1 MPPTPLNA
9 NDVRRLAEALD
20 GFRGDPVRV
29 VLRNGR
35 LCWLPSTARPLPSDK
50 ELFEVQTQD
59 AAPARPKLGAVR
71 LEPRVVRPNGEVVDD
86 VRDVFDSLFWTEPA
100 VSKFVLPYYMR
111 FYSPEDVHALWMAF
125 LGRKPD
131 GTDDTELQV
140 LAFGHLPHSE
150 PEIIEEED
158 GTGGGGTGGT
168 TTGIAPDTH
177 DTMALVIAEPAPAAE
192 PEAGPPGAA
201 RAMAAPER
209 RYRMIT
215 ARQFL
220 AARGR

>member
-1 MPPTPLNA
+1 MPHTPLSA

-29 VLRNGR
+29 VLRNGALR
-35 LCWLPSTARPLPSDK
+35 WLPPGARPLPSDR
-50 ELFEVQTQD
+50 ELFDVQTHD
-59 AAPARPKLGAVR
+59 AAPRRPRLGAVR
-71 LEPRVVRPNGEVVDD
+71 LEPRVVRPNGEAVDD
-86 VRDVFDSLFWTEPA
+86 VLDVFDALFWTEPA

-111 FYSPEDVHALWMAF
+111 FYSPEDVHALWLAF
-125 LGRKPD
+125 LGKRPD
-131 GTDDTELQV
+131 GTDDAETQV

-158 GTGGGGTGGT
+158 GSRRLATD
-168 TTGIAPDTH
+168 AADAH
-177 DTMALVIAEPAPAAE
+177 DTMALVVAEPAPAAE
-192 PEAGPPGAA
+192 PEAGAPGLA
-201 RAMAAPER
+201 RAAGARER
-209 RYRMIT
+209 RYRVVT